1 RPELRRG
8 GASLLAE
15 ALHGGADDVVD
26 LLRGLLPEPQLLA
39 QAAEPHAGGFERVI
53 RAEARLDLLDL
64 SLDDADPLK
73 RRGSGFVGD
82 GELEVAAGVREL
94 LPERGEAAF
103 GRGFVERADAGEGVV
118 RDVSEAAEFTGG
130 VPRPGD
136 DAVEGGAPLR
146 LERVEV
152 ERAEEQRAARAEV
165 REAKPGL
172 LGEGVDGGAHV
183 HAGFAHD
190 LSGALREAAEVALQR
205 APVDVDH
212 RLEADADVAD
222 GGAERRERRGE
233 HLHEADADLA
243 EAVEE
248 LTDGLHARADRG
260 DLVAEDLAFLA
271 GVEERVRHVTEAR
284 RDVLQCGHERV
295 L

>member
-94 LPERGEAAF
+94 LPERG
-103 GRGFVERADAGEGVV
+103 R
-118 RDVSEAAEFTGG
+118 SE
-130 VPRPGD
+130 
-136 DAVEGGAPLR
+136 
-146 LERVEV
+146 
-152 ERAEEQRAARAEV
+152 
-165 REAKPGL
+165 
-172 LGEGVDGGAHV
+172 
-183 HAGFAHD
+183 
-190 LSGALREAAEVALQR
+190 
-205 APVDVDH
+205 
-212 RLEADADVAD
+212 
-222 GGAERRERRGE
+222 ERRVGKECRSRW
-233 HLHEADADLA
+233 
-243 EAVEE
+243 
-248 LTDGLHARADRG
+248 ARCCDR
-260 DLVAEDLAFLA
+260 
-271 GVEERVRHVTEAR
+271 
-284 RDVLQCGHERV
+284 
-295 L
+295 